1 MKRLLYVYMFVFI
14 LFGIYFYYSHLY
26 NALDD
31 NNGVKRERLQGV
43 VNDEFVMVTFL
54 AGMDY
59 WKSALKGFEDAANEW
74 NISVAYRGGTQY
86 DLHEQIT
93 ILEQVIAKK
102 PAGIALSAINPNNL
116 NATIDKAVEMG
127 IPVVLFDSD
136 APLSKAS
143 AFLGTNNYEAGV
155 KAADKLSS
163 LINKKGKVAVITLPD
178 QLNHQERTKGFVE
191 TIKSNY
197 PNIEVVQV
205 QNGEGDQLKS
215 EKIAKEIMKNYSDIK
230 GIFVTEANGGVGVAD
245 AAKENKKMD
254 VKIISF
260 DVDRKTLDNIE
271 NGTISATI
279 AQGTWNMGYWSMQ
292 FLFKLH
298 QKDIISDP
306 HGLPSYVDT
315 GITIVTK
322 DNVKEYYA
330 EYTK

>member
-1 MKRLLYVYMFVFI
+1 MKRLLYGYMFVFI

-31 NNGVKRERLQGV
+31 KNRVKRERLQGV
-43 VNDEFVMVTFL
+43 VNDEYVMVTFL

-59 WKSALKGFEDAANEW
+59 WKSALKGFEDAANEL
-74 NISVAYRGGTQY
+74 NVSVAYRGGTQY

-116 NATIDKAVEMG
+116 NATINKAVEMG

-155 KAADKLSS
+155 KAADKLAA
-163 LINKKGKVAVITLPD
+163 LVNKEGKVAVITLPD
-178 QLNHQERTKGFVE
+178 QLNHQERTKGFMD

-215 EKIAKEIMKNYSDIK
+215 EKIAKELMKKYPDIK

-245 AAKENKKMD
+245 AAKENKEID
-254 VKIISF
+254 LKIISF

-298 QKDIISDP
+298 QKNIISDP
-306 HGLPSYVDT
+306 HGLPPYVDT

-322 DNVKEYYA
+322 GNVKEYYA